1 MGLSKVIKLLAEV
14 RRCPPHEVGQALAN
28 PSPWGEGSQNSCPLS
43 FWERARVRV
52 KSVLHLIDS
61 DQNRFKNADRETSNC
76 SICLTTVSAE

>member
-28 PSPWGEGSQNSCPLS
+28 PSPWGEGSQNSCPQGEGL
-43 FWERARVRV
+43 ARV